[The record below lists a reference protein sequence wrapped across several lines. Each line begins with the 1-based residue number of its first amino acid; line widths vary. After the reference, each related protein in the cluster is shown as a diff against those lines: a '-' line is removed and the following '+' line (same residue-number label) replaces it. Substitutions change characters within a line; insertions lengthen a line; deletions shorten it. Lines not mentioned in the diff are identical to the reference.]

1 MNCGICGK
9 NKSKR
14 TISGIPMCEECFTK
28 LSLLRNNDIKT
39 ITFFQDENNMLY
51 TSKEAKAYIHAILQ
65 EKQEAIRRLD
75 EHKEKQRQLE
85 QLEIEKVNYAKSFN
99 EFFEYDVV
107 TVINENHGTIDKQ
120 EMMKILSEHAK
131 KGWKLHTIYSNELGK
146 NALSVLGLGVNSTA
160 SEDVLIFERR
170 IPKIDQ

>member
-1 MNCGICGK
+1 MNCGICGE

-14 TISGIPMCEECFTK
+14 TISGIPMCEECFAK
-28 LSLLRNNDIKT
+28 LSLLRNSDIET
-39 ITFFQDENNMLY
+39 MLFFQDEKNMLY
-51 TSKEAKAYIHAILQ
+51 ASKEAKAYINAILQ
-65 EKQEAIRRLD
+65 ERQETIREL
-75 EHKEKQRQLE
+75 KENHRRLE
-85 QLEIEKVNYAKSFN
+85 QLEVEKINYAKSFN

-107 TVINENHGTIDKQ
+107 TVINKDHGTIDQQ
-120 EMMKILSEHAK
+120 EMMRILSDHAK

-170 IPKIDQ
+170 IPKIG